1 MALHRLGERRE
12 ETPDGFRHSAHTD
25 ATEKRRIQ
33 GEQARH
39 TASMARMEEHDGKVR
54 LSRQELSAVHS
65 ERLESVQH
73 TGDTANRPRYAIVLC
88 LNTN

>member
-12 ETPDGFRHSAHTD
+12 GTSDGFRHSAHTD
-25 ATEKRRIQ
+25 AAEESLLQ

-39 TASMARMEEHDGKVR
+39 TASMARMEEHAGKVR
-54 LSRQELSAVHS
+54 LSRQELQAVHS
-65 ERLESVQH
+65 VWLEPVLH
-73 TGDTANRPRYAIVLC
+73 PGDTANRQRPAVVLC